1 MDTLQRQPRSESG
14 IPSLGFIFL
23 VSAVAAS
30 ILAKSSHYPYAHL
43 GPVLTL
49 FGSASYYFLCSFR
62 LSEVRDD
69 HFWSSQFR
77 LVESLLSWGALVAFS
92 LSAVA
97 ALILLLRAWQ
107 EASIVLAAYG
117 LLSVP
122 GPIIAWVVRRKT
134 KRGFSHG

>member
-1 MDTLQRQPRSESG
+1 MDTLQPQPRSERG

-23 VSAVAAS
+23 FSAVAALS
-30 ILAKSSHYPYAHL
+30 LAKSSHYPYAHL
-43 GPVLTL
+43 GPALTL
-49 FGSASYYFLCSFR
+49 FGAASYYFLRSFR
-62 LSEVRDD
+62 SWEGRND

-77 LVESLLSWGALVAFS
+77 LVEILLSWGALVAFS

-97 ALILLLRAWQ
+97 ALILLFRAWQ
-107 EASIVLAAYG
+107 EASVVLVAYG

-134 KRGFSHG
+134 KRGFSNG